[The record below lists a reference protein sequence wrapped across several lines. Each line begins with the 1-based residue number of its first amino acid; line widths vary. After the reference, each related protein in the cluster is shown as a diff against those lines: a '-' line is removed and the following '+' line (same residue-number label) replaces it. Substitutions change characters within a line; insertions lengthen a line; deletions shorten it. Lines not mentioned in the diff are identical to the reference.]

1 MQRSAVF
8 AGRHGATEGLAG
20 RTATAESADDLCAL
34 SAPGNVSKRSS
45 STFRPS
51 SSSRTRDFRFILLN
65 RAGVEFLDVYPI
77 IGTTD
82 HDVIPKEE
90 VDHFVARDRE
100 VLKSRHVEIIEEEP
114 VHTPHNGLRFLRTG
128 MIIIC
133 DEPARRRS
141 LCFGPML

>member
-1 MQRSAVF
+1 MPSTDYGELTVSLHASSIDLRMVTNEVGGRSMQRSAVF

-20 RTATAESADDLCAL
+20 RTATAESADHLCAL

-77 IGTTD
+77 IGTT
-82 HDVIPKEE
+82 I
-90 VDHFVARDRE
+90 
-100 VLKSRHVEIIEEEP
+100 
-114 VHTPHNGLRFLRTG
+114 T
-128 MIIIC
+128 M
-133 DEPARRRS
+133 
-141 LCFGPML
+141 